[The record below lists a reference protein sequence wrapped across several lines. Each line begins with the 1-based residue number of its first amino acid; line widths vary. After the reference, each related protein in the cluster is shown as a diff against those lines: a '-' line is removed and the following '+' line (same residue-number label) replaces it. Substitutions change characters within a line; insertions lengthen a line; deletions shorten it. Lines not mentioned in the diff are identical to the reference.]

1 MTKPYLK
8 TLNIIDIVILTAIFF
23 GVAIFN
29 SNDAYIQSFVLHPQN
44 SSTINDDVAIFDD
57 FGNIWSIIQEV
68 IFLVIAFIY
77 LKYRRFDFG
86 QLNFNINHKTALKV
100 MIYFLI
106 AGLVATGIEYI
117 IYWLQYSALPQYH
130 IKSTHYFS
138 YITPTL
144 IVFALLNGFFEE
156 LFFVGLIFA
165 TPKAILKYMLI
176 FSLLVRFSFHTYQ
189 GLISAFVITT
199 LGVVFI
205 YFRQKDDELI
215 PFMLTH
221 SLFDIFGLG
230 LPLFL
235 LDL

>member
-1 MTKPYLK
+1 MVKPNLTTLTTKD
-8 TLNIIDIVILTAIFF
+8 IIILTAIFF

-29 SNDAYIQSFVLHPQN
+29 SNYAYIHSIMQQN
-44 SSTINDDVAIFDD
+44 SSTMYYDVAIFDE
-57 FGNIWSIIQEV
+57 FGNIWSIVQEMV
-68 IFLVIAFIY
+68 FLMIAFIY
-77 LKYRRFDFG
+77 LKYRHFDFK
-86 QLNFNINHKTALKV
+86 QLNFKINHKTALKV
-100 MIYFLI
+100 MMYFFI

-117 IYWLQYSALPQYH
+117 IYWLQYFSLPQYH
-130 IKSTHYFS
+130 IKSTNYFS

-176 FSLLVRFSFHTYQ
+176 FSLLIRFSFHTYQ
-189 GLISAFVITT
+189 GLISAFVITS